1 VALARLRESSR
12 LRHSLALWSFVG
24 LVTSEGFAI
33 PVALLHGSDS
43 VVPAAAAT
51 LVWWLLVTV
60 VVVGGA
66 AMLTTPD
73 GVSVD
78 RYGVPN
84 GLTAIRAW
92 FCVPLLV
99 LATLSLPGRLPLA
112 LWGGV
117 GGAVGLLDG
126 VDGLIARRWG
136 RVTAL
141 GKALDPFMDSLFFTA
156 GAVGSYFLGILP
168 LWLAALIGF
177 RYFAPVLGTPFVFL
191 AKRRP
196 ELVHTV
202 WGRRN
207 TILIGVTFFAL
218 YWVRL
223 AGGPV
228 WLAALIIGL
237 PALVPTMLL
246 HFIALGRRVAAS
258 PVVGRGPV
266 RPAASQPPG

>member
-1 VALARLRESSR
+1 MALARLRQSAR
-12 LRHSLALWSFVG
+12 LRHSLVLWSLLG
-24 LVTSEGFAI
+24 LITSEGFSI
-33 PVALLHGSDS
+33 PVALIHGSES

-51 LVWWLLVTV
+51 LAWWLLVTL

-66 AMLTTPD
+66 AMLITDD
-73 GVSVD
+73 GIPVD

-84 GLTAIRAW
+84 GLTALRAW

-99 LATLSLPGRLPLA
+99 LASLSLPGRLPLA

-126 VDGLIARRWG
+126 VDGFIARRWG
-136 RVTAL
+136 PVTAL

-258 PVVGRGPV
+258 PVVGRGAV
-266 RPAASQPPG
+266 RPAATQPPG

>member
-1 VALARLRESSR
+1 M
-12 LRHSLALWSFVG
+12 LWSLVG
-24 LVTSEGFAI
+24 LITSEGFAI
-33 PVALLHGSDS
+33 PVALLHGSDAL
-43 VVPAAAAT
+43 VPAAAAT
-51 LVWWLLVTV
+51 LGWWVLVTV
-60 VVVGGA
+60 VLVGGA
-66 AMLTTPD
+66 AMLTTGD
-73 GVSVD
+73 GAPVD

-84 GLTAIRAW
+84 GLTAVRAW

-99 LATLSLPGRLPLA
+99 LAAASLPGRLPLA

-126 VDGLIARRWG
+126 VDGFIARRWG
-136 RVTAL
+136 PITAL

-156 GAVGSYFLGILP
+156 GAVGSYLLGIVP
-168 LWLAALIGF
+168 LWLAVLIAF
-177 RYFAPVLGTPFVFL
+177 RYAAPVLGTPFVFL

-207 TILIGVTFFAL
+207 TILIGVTFFVL

-228 WLAALIIGL
+228 WVAALIIAIPL
-237 PALVPTMLL
+237 LVPTMLL
-246 HFIALGRRVAAS
+246 HFIALFRRVAAS
-258 PVVGRGPV
+258 PVVGRATV